1 MKEVTKNDYHK
12 MLEVQTAGSNQI
24 WIDKFL
30 LLISYI
36 NNTIFE
42 NFLKLWMFVMKRAHL
57 MQLAGKNNSAIFLG
71 VKNTF

>member
-36 NNTIFE
+36 NTQISL
-42 NFLKLWMFVMKRAHL
+42 LKNSNIVLNRYKSSPIL
-57 MQLAGKNNSAIFLG
+57 NGK
-71 VKNTF
+71 V